1 MANKHAKDKIRKHY
15 ETELEKMMSDK
26 DFDRYFGAG
35 KVIKYSELDNYP
47 TINDLLPNNKD
58 FRIILVESQYNSG
71 HWCAVLKYGDI
82 IEWFNSYGTAP
93 EYDFKFIPSF
103 TKHLLGQGGNLL
115 TKLLKTKRKDQKLYY
130 NKKKLQQI
138 ADGVNTCGRHC
149 IARILAMLVGYEL
162 DEFIQK
168 IEDKVEETG
177 KPPDIL
183 VIDWIV

>member
-1 MANKHAKDKIRKHY
+1 
-15 ETELEKMMSDK
+15 
-26 DFDRYFGAG
+26 
-35 KVIKYSELDNYP
+35 
-47 TINDLLPNNKD
+47 
-58 FRIILVESQYNSG
+58 
-71 HWCAVLKYGDI
+71 VLKYGDI